1 MFKRE
6 KNKKATQP
14 VELTQ
19 EERFRQIEKV
29 AAHIEKIRMGDYIDL
44 MSRPLRIIWVN
55 LLGGISRG
63 VGLTIGATLV
73 IAILFKILSALIAMN
88 IPYLTD
94 MLQEVV
100 QIVKA
105 TPAGNG
111 INIPNIN
118 VPINEPVVVPVSE
131 LGVETMQDT
140 VVVTEE

>member
-1 MFKRE
+1 MFKRKKSK
-6 KNKKATQP
+6 KNTQN

-44 MSRPLRIIWVN
+44 MSRPSRIIWVN

-111 INIPNIN
+111 IAIPDID
-118 VPINEPVVVPVSE
+118 VPLPVKETEPVP
-131 LGVETMQDT
+131 VETIIEQKLPLIEN
-140 VVVTEE
+140 VR

>member
-1 MFKRE
+1 MKLIKR
-6 KNKKATQP
+6 KKTVRP
-14 VELTQ
+14 VEQPTLTP
-19 EERFRQIEKV
+19 EEKFRQIEKI

-44 MSRPLRIIWVN
+44 MSRPGRIIWVN

-73 IAILFKILSALIAMN
+73 IAILFKILSAIISMN

-105 TPAGNG
+105 TPAANG
-111 INIPNIN
+111 ISIPDLPEN
-118 VPINEPVVVPVSE
+118 S
-131 LGVETMQDT
+131 TK
-140 VVVTEE
+140 

>member
-44 MSRPLRIIWVN
+44 MSRPSRIIWVN